1 MTQQETSLRER
12 MIDNAKAYNKA
23 LTFDYL
29 DKKETEV
36 ILNFTHSTE
45 RADFVIELNKI
56 RKEEDNDN
64 I

>member
-1 MTQQETSLRER
+1 MTQKETSLRER

-29 DKKETEV
+29 DKKETEI
-36 ILNFTHSTE
+36 ILNFTHPSD
-45 RADFVIELNKI
+45 RSDFVIELNKI
-56 RKEEDNDN
+56 RKEEENDN